1 MLALRRDMSM
11 SKDMQDRWW
20 AKVGFATNIFRKVG
34 RRENVQEHP
43 EKFRSKIPVFLQFIL

>member
-1 MLALRRDMSM
+1 MLALRGDMSM

-34 RRENVQEHP
+34 RRENVQEHAIFNENIYGFP
-43 EKFRSKIPVFLQFIL
+43 